1 MKKINRGEISKIFG
15 ELFFAVDPGYRG
27 VAGEVPT
34 QYANIRA
41 DERLE
46 MLANLNNEE
55 KEAEAIA
62 RMSALNVEIAATE
75 GLDENYQIGASYF
88 LKLKNIDFDRLW
100 SDYLHPLLQEYING
114 MELIRHTVESIKH
127 KPYGHKLLAQAK
139 DEVKAVVAA
148 TPNYDMCNRQKI
160 IDANKTNTIR
170 HAYYREYREL
180 QNLCLLILQHQKHQI
195 GMGSKKVYG
204 LLFDGA
210 WLWEEYM
217 NSIVDEFFYHPM
229 NKATKGSQ
237 HLFDHNRGLIY
248 PDFISRDSEA
258 RVIADAK
265 YKPIDNIGNKD
276 YLQVLAYM
284 FRFDAKK
291 GFYFYPEMGE
301 EEDAVMWLNRG
312 STYEKNVEVREDI
325 CLIKH
330 GFQIPTG
337 IDVYS
342 AFTEQMRCNEIKF
355 LDGILISMK

>member
-1 MKKINRGEISKIFG
+1 MWIERIIKIQEPWRINCIEQ
-15 ELFFAVDPGYRG
+15 V
-27 VAGEVPT
+27 
-34 QYANIRA
+34 NIQLTVKEKEQKNNWKVVFRS
-41 DERLE
+41 LINWINTIT
-46 MLANLNNEE
+46 NLNQEDIN
-55 KEAEAIA
+55 
-62 RMSALNVEIAATE
+62 LNI
-75 GLDENYQIGASYF
+75 L
-88 LKLKNIDFDRLW
+88 
-100 SDYLHPLLQEYING
+100 
-114 MELIRHTVESIKH
+114 
-127 KPYGHKLLAQAK
+127 
-139 DEVKAVVAA
+139 KAVKKRLV
-148 TPNYDMCNRQKI
+148 NFCF

-217 NSIVDEFFYHPM
+217 NSIVDEIFYHPM

-237 HLFDHNRGLIY
+237 RLFDHNRGLIY

-301 EEDAVMWLNRG
+301 EEGAVMWLNRG
-312 STYEKNVEVREDI
+312 STYEKNVEAREDI

-337 IDVYS
+337 IDEYS

-355 LDGILISMK
+355 LDGILTFVK